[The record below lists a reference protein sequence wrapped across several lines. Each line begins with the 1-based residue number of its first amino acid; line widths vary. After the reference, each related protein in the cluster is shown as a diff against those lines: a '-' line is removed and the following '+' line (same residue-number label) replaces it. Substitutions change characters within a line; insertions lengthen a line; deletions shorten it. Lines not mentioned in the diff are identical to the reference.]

1 MIQAEILH
9 RPMCTAVE
17 TRGIGVGLSD
27 DDIENQSR
35 YTEIRRKKKK

>member
-17 TRGIGVGLSD
+17 TRGIGVGWSNN
-27 DDIENQSR
+27 DIENQSR
-35 YTEIRRKKKK
+35 YTDGRETKI